1 VSTWSRL
8 ILSASAAAFCGLTGA
23 TSANHTEVGRLRRQ
37 RYTGQQIAAELRISP
52 ATVSRVLRRLGLN
65 RLPALEPAEPV
76 RRYEREH
83 AGELIHVDINNHV
96 GLPTAEGPGGRVQPG
111 PSALRP
117 SFAGRVEGRRQVGYQ
132 LRRGSRSR
140 PPGCFSLIVEC
151 GRGPSASSRSGRTR
165 LSLRPLAGL
174 L

>member
-1 VSTWSRL
+1 MLSTVSTWSRL
-8 ILSASAAAFCGLTGA
+8 ILSASAAASCGLTGA

-37 RYTGQQIAAELRISP
+37 RYTGQHIAAELRISP

-96 GLPTAEGPGGRVQPG
+96 GLPTVEGPGGRVQPG

-117 SFAGRVEGRRQVGYQ
+117 SFAGRVEGRRLIKARPRRVGQDEGPGQGLTTQGPPRPKCEQGYQ
-132 LRRGSRSR
+132 CTTHCGS
-140 PPGCFSLIVEC
+140 
-151 GRGPSASSRSGRTR
+151 TK
-165 LSLRPLAGL
+165 
-174 L
+174 